1 MFEEIAN
8 PIWEAEALNTAGWYH
23 ARLGQ
28 YGHARTRCERA
39 RELNYRHAYRDG
51 EAHAL
56 DSLGYIA
63 YRTGRFSHALI
74 YYQRALA
81 IRRDLRDQ

>member
-1 MFEEIAN
+1 VVS
-8 PIWEAEALNTAGWYH
+8 
-23 ARLGQ
+23 R
-28 YGHARTRCERA
+28 
-39 RELNYRHAYRDG
+39 NYRHAYRDG
-51 EAHAL
+51 GAHAL